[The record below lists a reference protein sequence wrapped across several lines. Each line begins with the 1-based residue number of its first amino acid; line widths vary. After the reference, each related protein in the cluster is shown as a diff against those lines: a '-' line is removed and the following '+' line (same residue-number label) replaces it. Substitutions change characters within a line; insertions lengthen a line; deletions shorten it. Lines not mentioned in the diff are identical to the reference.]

1 MAHKIKIMSHIQ
13 PKSRV
18 QLTMPSVIDD
28 YVSLD
33 NPVRFIDAFVDKI
46 VKIQTELLTDKGNA
60 EVGRSAYQFTT
71 LLKLY
76 IYGFLNSI
84 SSSRKLE
91 RETYRN
97 MEVIWLLGNL
107 QPDHKTI
114 SDFRKD
120 NKESIRTVTI
130 SFRKFLITEGY
141 IAGKQVV
148 TDGTKIK
155 AYASKNTLSLKG
167 IAHRMEQLESQ
178 LDKYLSQL
186 NDNDKVESVEEQL
199 SELSKEFG
207 VEPALLEKIA
217 KLQEQI
223 QTLEQQKQLLEKLGR
238 DSIAPADP
246 QAKIMKSK
254 EGFYPAYNVQSTVD
268 DKNHMIAQ
276 MDVTDHPNDYYDLE
290 SNVDAL
296 KEQLGIT
303 PETVLA
309 DKGYANED
317 QIQLLEE
324 KGIKCI
330 VPFPENAP
338 DQKQID
344 AGITFEYDKKNDC
357 YHCSQGQILP
367 LKDKNIIY
375 NHKVYNR
382 YQGKNCGE
390 CPLKSSCTKSKKGRV
405 IARRL
410 DNQWLLEYKEK
421 LKTKEFKEGVKLRKN
436 FVEHPFGTIKYWMG
450 QIPLLLRGKE
460 KVQVE
465 IDLYS
470 TCYNLK
476 RLINLESMDVL
487 LLKIQNWD

>member
-1 MAHKIKIMSHIQ
+1 MAHKMKIMSHIQ
-13 PKSRV
+13 PKSRF
-18 QLTMPSVIDD
+18 QLTMPSIIDD

-33 NPVRFIDAFVDKI
+33 SYVRFIDAFVDKI

-97 MEVIWLLGNL
+97 MELIWLLGNL

-120 NKESIRTVTI
+120 NKESIRKVTI
-130 SFRKFLITEGY
+130 SFRKFLATEGY

-148 TDGTKIK
+148 TDGSKVK

-186 NDNDKVESVEEQL
+186 NDNDTVESVEEQL
-199 SELSKEFG
+199 SELSNELG
-207 VEPALLEKIA
+207 IEPALLEKIA
-217 KLQEQI
+217 KLQEQV
-223 QTLEQQKQLLEKLGR
+223 QTLEEQKQLLEKMGR

-246 QAKIMKSK
+246 EAKIMKSK

-276 MDVTDHPNDYYDLE
+276 MDVTDHPNDYHDLE
-290 SNVDAL
+290 SNMNAL

-317 QIQLLEE
+317 QIQSLEE
-324 KGIKCI
+324 SGIKCI

-338 DQKQID
+338 DQNQID

-357 YHCSQGQILP
+357 YRCSQGQILT
-367 LKDKNIIY
+367 LKDKNLIK

-382 YQGKNCGE
+382 YQGKDCGE
-390 CPLKSSCTKSKKGRV
+390 CPLKSKCTKSKIGRV

-410 DNQWLLEYKEK
+410 DNEWLLKYKEK
-421 LKTKEFKEGVKLRKN
+421 LKTKEYKEKIKLRKN
-436 FVEHPFGTIKYWMG
+436 YVEHPFGTIKYWMG

-487 LLKIQNWD
+487 LLKIQNWE